1 MHFYPILWENMI
13 MFIGEIKLGEMEI
26 DYGSSTALTTHMSPN
41 CNVISLLFRMVGG
54 YSIISEAI

>member
-1 MHFYPILWENMI
+1 